1 MHIRTGF
8 SIAFDTFGPTPMN
21 LLLNVRPERRGDL
34 LTPEV
39 IAFDPPVA
47 ASQHVDAFGNVCT
60 RIVAP
65 GGRITMAADF
75 TIADSGLPDDQA
87 PGARQI
93 AVQDLP
99 DEVVPYL
106 LGSRYC
112 DTDKLSGIAWSL
124 FGGTPEGW
132 ARVQAIV
139 DFAHTRLRFDYQQA
153 DATRTAFDGYTQG
166 VGVCRDFAHLAI
178 ALCRCMNIPARY
190 ATGYLGDIG
199 VPKDPAPM
207 DFSAWFEV
215 FLEGPEG
222 PRWYTFDARHNRPRI
237 GRIVMARGRDATDCA
252 LTTSFG
258 VAHLVRFDVHTDAVV
273 EPPETLARAA

>member
-153 DATRTAFDGYTQG
+153 DATRGTVQADLGVAVRSGYPKFDPGGRQAVGASSRTGRRGIGSMTARAG
-166 VGVCRDFAHLAI
+166 
-178 ALCRCMNIPARY
+178 
-190 ATGYLGDIG
+190 IG
-199 VPKDPAPM
+199 VSWLCTSSLCHAT
-207 DFSAWFEV
+207 S
-215 FLEGPEG
+215 
-222 PRWYTFDARHNRPRI
+222 
-237 GRIVMARGRDATDCA
+237 MARR
-252 LTTSFG
+252 SRG
-258 VAHLVRFDVHTDAVV
+258 VVAPHT
-273 EPPETLARAA
+273 P